1 MQGHTNV
8 STLQPRQCI
17 TSSSEFVYIRHSLH
31 TECFGFQLR
40 ALHVPSCLMV
50 LSGIPAGSRSEVL
63 ALVGAISSFGCLRAR
78 EDASCGLRRGMSR
91 CVVLQ
96 ELQLIRLLA

>member
-1 MQGHTNV
+1 M
-8 STLQPRQCI
+8 
-17 TSSSEFVYIRHSLH
+17 
-31 TECFGFQLR
+31 
-40 ALHVPSCLMV
+40 
-50 LSGIPAGSRSEVL
+50 L
-63 ALVGAISSFGCLRAR
+63 ALVGAITSFGCLRAR